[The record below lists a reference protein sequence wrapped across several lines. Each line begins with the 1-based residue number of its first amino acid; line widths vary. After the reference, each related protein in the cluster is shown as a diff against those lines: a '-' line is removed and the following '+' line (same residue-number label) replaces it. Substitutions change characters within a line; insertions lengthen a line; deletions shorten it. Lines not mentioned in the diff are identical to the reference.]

1 MGLIFVIIVI
11 AVVAFMIFGNIQTA
25 KVHSEIS
32 QDPLAR
38 QYLLDPIERWGK
50 YDGSAASERKAQE
63 AMDVLER
70 HLPPASS
77 RTMRLYRAA
86 LKKNLYIP
94 LAATYAYAVGEYLEN
109 PMVPLSG
116 HGTQEA
122 NMKVAGTRALFP
134 ALYNIA
140 TTEHSPRNA
149 EAAICIATNL
159 LEYFLDSDAIRSR
172 FS

>member
-1 MGLIFVIIVI
+1 MGFIIVIIVI
-11 AVVAFMIFGNIQTA
+11 AVIAFWVFGNIQTA
-25 KVHSEIS
+25 KVHAEMS

-50 YDGSAASERKAQE
+50 YDGSAESERKAQE
-63 AMDVLER
+63 AMDVLEQ

-77 RTMRLYRAA
+77 RTMQLYRSA

-94 LAATYAYAVGEYLEN
+94 LAAVYAYAVGEYVEN
-109 PMVPLSG
+109 PMAYTSG
-116 HGTQEA
+116 AGTREA
-122 NMKVAGTRALFP
+122 AEKVAGTRMLFP

-140 TTEHSPRNA
+140 TTEHGPRDA

-159 LEYFLDSDAIRSR
+159 LEYFLDGDAIRSR